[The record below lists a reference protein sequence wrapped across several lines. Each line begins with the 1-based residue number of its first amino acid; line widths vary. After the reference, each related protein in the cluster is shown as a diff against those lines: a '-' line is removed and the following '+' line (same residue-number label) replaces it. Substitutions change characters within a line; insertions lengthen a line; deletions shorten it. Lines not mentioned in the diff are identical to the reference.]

1 MSIRVHI
8 PWYLQELT
16 DGAKVAEV
24 NGNAVGECLAHLFE
38 QSPNIKEA
46 LFNKN
51 GNLVDYADIYIN
63 EESSYPEELA
73 KPVKDGDELSIVF
86 IVSGG

>member
-1 MSIRVHI
+1 MSIKVHI

-16 DGAKVAEV
+16 DGVKVIEV
-24 NGNAVGECLAHLFE
+24 KGNTVGECFKHLVKKF
-38 QSPNIKEA
+38 PNIKEA
-46 LFNKN
+46 LFDKN

-73 KPVKDGDELSIVF
+73 KPVNNGDELSIVF